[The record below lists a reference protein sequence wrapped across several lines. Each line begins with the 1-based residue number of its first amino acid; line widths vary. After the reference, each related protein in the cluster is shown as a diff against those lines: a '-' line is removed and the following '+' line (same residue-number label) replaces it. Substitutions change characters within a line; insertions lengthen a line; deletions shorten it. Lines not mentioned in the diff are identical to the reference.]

1 MEREKGRKKSDREIR
16 DGEGGGGLKCFR
28 RRTVNGGWLSGV
40 EITRPKAAAATVDRR
55 SIERVIYGRSSA
67 FDEKEWGGGKGGG
80 ISGCSKR
87 ECEEEEEEEEREEE
101 EEEER

>member
-1 MEREKGRKKSDREIR
+1 
-16 DGEGGGGLKCFR
+16 
-28 RRTVNGGWLSGV
+28 V